1 MPSLDEGYGLVLLQA
16 AACGLPLVGS
26 SRTGTPDTGT
36 LLGNA
41 KECIT
46 IKEPLT
52 VDTIAEA
59 IQQALDIAN
68 VMPSGLRTPYGE
80 KIQNISW
87 EAYENRWYDILKQ
100 LTK

>member
-1 MPSLDEGYGLVLLQA
+1 MLLQTEA
-16 AACGLPLVGS
+16 YGLPLVGS
-26 SRTGTPDTGT
+26 SRTGTLDTGA

-46 IKEPLT
+46 IKEPLS

-68 VMPSGLRTPYGE
+68 AMPKGLRTPYGDN
-80 KIQNISW
+80 IQNISW
-87 EAYENRWYDILKQ
+87 KAYDNRWYEILKQ
-100 LTK
+100 LMK

>member
-1 MPSLDEGYGLVLLQA
+1 M
-16 AACGLPLVGS
+16 GS
-26 SRTGTPDTGT
+26 SRIGTPDTRA

-46 IKEPLT
+46 IKYPLS

-68 VMPSGLRTPYGE
+68 AMPQGLRTPYGDN
-80 KIQNISW
+80 IQNISW
-87 EAYENRWYDILKQ
+87 EAYGNR
-100 LTK
+100 